1 MRRVRAG
8 LLVGVLAFLL
18 AIEGVTY
25 LIGVPVTAVIAVL
38 LGLLAAAALIHHRGA
53 RWWRTIPLPLLVFL
67 GLATVSILWSAYPGG
82 TALGLLRT
90 WLVVVMALAIAIEYS
105 WPEIVAGLASALRLV
120 LWVSWL
126 FEIIVA
132 VVFRRPVVALVPP
145 VGVSPEELVDPPNLL
160 KWSRNELFELFDDGR
175 LQGIVGNATIFAF
188 LAILGLAVF
197 IAEWLIAG
205 RGARVVPTLSI
216 GLAVASLLATKSATA
231 VVAGLI
237 ALVFVCAVLL
247 VRRAADGRPRMLTRV
262 TIIGAAV
269 LTVGG
274 VVVLRGPLLALLGR
288 SGDLTGRVDIWAT
301 VLEAAWQR
309 PIAGHGWIGYWLPW
323 IEPFDTLVYQHG
335 VRQLQAHSAWV
346 DVMLQLGVIGVIVFA
361 TLIVTTV
368 WRAGR
373 ALERVPAG
381 EPVGTLASAALPL
394 ALAGILVAQSFAE
407 SRMLVES
414 GLALLI
420 IITMAGTGAIRSVP
434 GAGALTREPEAQTP
448 RSQEPR

>member
-8 LLVGVLAFLL
+8 LLVGVFAFLL

-25 LIGVPVTAVIAVL
+25 LIGVPATAVVGVL
-38 LGLLAAAALIHHRGA
+38 FGLVGAAALIHHRGA
-53 RWWRTIPLPLLVFL
+53 RWWRAIPLPLLLFV
-67 GLATVSILWSAYPGG
+67 GLATVSLLWSAYPAG

-105 WPEIVAGLASALRLV
+105 WPEIVAGLASALRGV

-145 VGVSPEELVDPPNLL
+145 VGVSPDELVDPPKLL
-160 KWSRNELFELFDDGR
+160 QWSRNELFALFDDGR

-197 IAEWLIAG
+197 IAEWMIAG
-205 RGARVVPTLSI
+205 RGARLVPSLSI

-231 VVAGLI
+231 IVAGLV
-237 ALVFVCAVLL
+237 AVVFVGAVLV
-247 VRRAADGRPRMLTRV
+247 VRRAADGRPRLLTRLA
-262 TIIGAAV
+262 IGTAAI
-269 LTVGG
+269 LAIVGAIA
-274 VVVLRGPLLALLGR
+274 LRGQLLGLLGR
-288 SGDLTGRVDIWAT
+288 SSDLTGRVDIWAT
-301 VLEAAWQR
+301 VMETAWQR
-309 PIAGHGWIGYWLPW
+309 PVAGHGWIGYWLPW
-323 IEPFDTLVYQHG
+323 IEPFDSLVYQHG

-346 DVMLQLGVIGVIVFA
+346 DVMLQLGLIGVLVFA

-373 ALERVPAG
+373 LIERVPAG
-381 EPVGTLASAALPL
+381 QPIGTIASATVPL

-407 SRMLVES
+407 SRILVES
-414 GLALLI
+414 GLALLVI
-420 IITMAGTGAIRSVP
+420 IAMAGAGAIRSAP
-434 GAGALTREPEAQTP
+434 GARPLAHDRRA
-448 RSQEPR
+448 QEPRLEEPQ